1 MFSILNVQ
9 KNVNRWLY
17 QGKST
22 IIRLLFSWIISVG
35 ILFFLMSKVLV
46 YFKGIGG
53 QIIAFLVVSVI
64 LAFDYGIRSATKLF
78 VEERLE
84 IRSFDFI
91 ALGFENFKRVFIK
104 NAIYMGILLLTAFL
118 NRLFFRKYKVCI

>member
-118 NRLFFRKYKVCI
+118 NRLFFRKYKV